1 MEPQSGSPLPQPYRD
16 LRNITS
22 AGWAD
27 EQPFL
32 LRGVLSEVFCWER
45 TGGLLYA
52 TEVTTSSCCYCQ
64 PEAGQGS
71 PFQVGS
77 VAALYTAALV
87 LVAFVGSHRLG
98 ITEEDAF

>member
-1 MEPQSGSPLPQPYRD
+1 M
-16 LRNITS
+16 
-22 AGWAD
+22 
-27 EQPFL
+27 
-32 LRGVLSEVFCWER
+32 
-45 TGGLLYA
+45 
-52 TEVTTSSCCYCQ
+52 SSCCYCQ

-98 ITEEDAF
+98 TTEEDAFWLENLGLDGKNVLAMVLCS